1 MDTNSRIPDLPNDSF
16 FAMNR
21 WFYKLYRAKL
31 LFNPDD
37 SANLILD
44 EAGNT
49 IFTDEECNLLN
60 TAVERMF
67 AVHGELVYDVGLK
80 YFHKTFS
87 IPQA

>member
-1 MDTNSRIPDLPNDSF
+1 MQSSSRIPDLINDSF

-21 WFYKLYRAKL
+21 WFYKLYKADL

-37 SANLILD
+37 SADSIVD
-44 EAGNT
+44 GAGNA
-49 IFTDEECNLLN
+49 IFTDEECNRLN
-60 TAVERMF
+60 SAVGRMF

-80 YFHKTFS
+80 YLHKALL